1 MVKSVYLTSHFPQNY
16 NQVLNTHMIKENMQ
30 GQVNLLA
37 YSIIFLLY
45 SFYLF
50 LLYKLYNK
58 YP

>member
-1 MVKSVYLTSHFPQNY
+1 MVKSVDLTSHFPQNY

-45 SFYLF
+45 SFYF
-50 LLYKLYNK
+50 GIQVIQ
-58 YP
+58 